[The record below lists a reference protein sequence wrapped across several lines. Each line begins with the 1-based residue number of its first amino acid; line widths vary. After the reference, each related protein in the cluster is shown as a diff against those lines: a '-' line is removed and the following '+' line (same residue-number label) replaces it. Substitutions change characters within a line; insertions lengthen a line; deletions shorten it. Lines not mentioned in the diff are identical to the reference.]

1 MNIIGFSIKR
11 PVTITMFFAALVILG
26 LVSLSKMSMDLFPEI
41 SFPTISINTSYSGAG
56 PEEVEQMITI
66 PVERAVATVN
76 RVEAITSNSGE
87 GSSWVRVHFA
97 WGTDLEAAANDIRSN
112 LDRIRRSLPDE
123 AGTPTVR
130 KFDSNAAPILT
141 LGLYG
146 DMDEGALRELAEDDL
161 SYQLQ
166 KIPGVASVDVR
177 GGRNREIRVMLK
189 QARLQALGITADQ
202 VVGVIKAE
210 NTNLPAGYLATGPG
224 DFLLRT
230 VGEFRDLEEI
240 RNLVV
245 TAREG
250 VPVYLKDL
258 AEVEEGYETT
268 RSLVR
273 IDGQTGV
280 LLSLQKQSD
289 ANTVEVADRVYKVL
303 EQLEQMHPEVK
314 LRIINDNSTYIRGAV
329 QSVSDSAVA
338 GGVLAALVLLLFLH
352 NIRATVITSIV
363 MPISI
368 LTTFVFAYFG
378 KMTLNTISLGGL
390 ALGVGMLVDNSV
402 VVLDNIFSVYHQGED
417 DIQSA
422 ALTGTSEMIPALAAS
437 TLTTI
442 CVFFPLVY
450 ISGRTGIVYKELSYM
465 VIFSLI
471 CSFLVAVTLIPM
483 LCSKFLKMNDLD
495 EDETG
500 NLRGF
505 LIKIQHG
512 WEKAYEKSLKWCLDH
527 KTTVIVAGVLIFL
540 GTLTLWPL
548 LGAELVQNT
557 DEGVIT
563 VRLRFPA
570 GTRLE
575 ETDKTALLAE
585 ESIRKMVPELE
596 NMEASVYA
604 GSASLT
610 LRLQSRDRR
619 NRATQEI
626 VKDIQDKLK
635 IPGIRISV
643 RERNSMRMLYG
654 GSNDSVEIDIRG
666 YDQETSRQI
675 ALLVMDRIAKIPG
688 ITNVSFSREE
698 ERPEMNIRIDRK
710 RAADYG
716 VSAAAIAA
724 AIQGNVEGKVA
735 TVYRKDGEE
744 LEVRVNLREAD
755 RSSWQDLGRILVS
768 GPGGRTI
775 PLMSLVEVVQGNS
788 PVNIERKDQ
797 ERNMSVFASVS
808 GRDLSRVMEEIQK
821 DLSQIDLPNG
831 INLYYAGDY
840 EEQQKSTAELMA
852 ALVLSLLL
860 VYMVMAAQFESFL
873 DPFIIMFSVPFA
885 LGGVILMLFF
895 TDTNVNSQVYIGL
908 IMLGGVVVNNAIV
921 LISYF
926 RILMG
931 RGAGLKTA
939 VLKGA
944 RTRLRPIMMT
954 TCTTSLGL
962 LPLALGMGEGAET
975 QTPLARTVIGGLA
988 FSSVLTLFLI
998 PVIFTGLE
1006 EMRRHYKA
1014 RRTGVAPV
1022 ALVILCLLVGLS
1034 MPAYGA
1040 ETRKITVTEAV
1051 NMALQNSEAGKII
1064 RLKRDNA
1071 ESVFSLEQ
1079 SDKKL
1084 KVYSEVESSD
1094 SKTKANAEGKKN
1106 AEGTALSLTAEK
1118 SITLKNLVGLKSL
1131 TDMVNE
1137 SSRNITLF
1145 DLKKLESDLI
1155 QEVISAYQKEILAQK
1170 DVELAEEY
1178 LEQNRRFYDEIMTK
1192 SKLGMTSLSDEV
1204 GAEAQVA
1211 AAETSVNRY
1220 RQLYRLAGIGLRQL
1234 IGVEDEA
1241 DLELEPVALPPERE
1255 TPDLITMREQAWSE
1269 RADLRKAQEDV
1280 RRCENLLK
1288 LARLSQRVGITLNW
1302 SMGKD
1307 DLETGLALTNQNGTN
1322 TDEWRLKGNIK
1333 AFPYQDLDPER
1344 SDADPEG
1351 TFKLSFK
1358 WTLFDGKARRERVKQ
1373 AESLYEQKDME
1384 LSKLQKSIAYE
1395 VEAEFYNYQNKL
1407 DEVKNGALQ
1416 VRSKRIYLEAAEAKL
1431 GLGLA
1436 SVKEVLDAQA
1446 DYHQAQVDYE
1456 KNKSELYLAEIELL
1470 KVTGRLTLKAFTQ

>member
-11 PVTITMFFAALVILG
+11 PVTTTMFFAALVILG
-26 LVSLSKMSMDLFPEI
+26 LVSLSRMSMDLFPEI

-76 RVEAITSNSGE
+76 RVESINSSSGE
-87 GSSWVRVHFA
+87 ESSRVRVQFA

-112 LDRIRRSLPDE
+112 IDRIRRSLPDG

-130 KFDSNAAPILT
+130 KFDSNASPIIT

-202 VVGVIKAE
+202 VSNVIKAE
-210 NTNLPAGYLATGPG
+210 NTNMPAGYLATGPG
-224 DFLLRT
+224 DFMLRT
-230 VGEFRDLEEI
+230 LGQFQDLEEI
-240 RNLVV
+240 RNLVI
-245 TAREG
+245 TARDG

-289 ANTVEVADRVYKVL
+289 ANTVAVADRVYKVL
-303 EQLEQMHPEVK
+303 DQLEKMHPEVK
-314 LRIINDNSTYIRGAV
+314 IRIINDNSTYIRGAV
-329 QSVSDSAVA
+329 QSVSNAAIV
-338 GGVLAALVLLLFLH
+338 GGLLAALILLLFLH
-352 NIRATVITSIV
+352 NVRATLIASVV

-368 LTTFVFAYFG
+368 LTTFVLAYFG

-402 VVLDNIFSVYHQGED
+402 VVLDNIFTVYHEGGD
-417 DIQSA
+417 DIQNSA
-422 ALTGTSEMIPALAAS
+422 LAGTTEMIPALAAS

-442 CVFFPLVY
+442 CVFFPLIY

-471 CSFLVAVTLIPM
+471 CSFMVAVTLIPM
-483 LCSKFLKMNDLD
+483 LCSKFLKMNDLS
-495 EDETG
+495 EDETD
-500 NLRGF
+500 NIRGF
-505 LIKIQHG
+505 LIKVQHG
-512 WEKAYEKSLKWCLDH
+512 WENSYEQSLRWCLAH
-527 KTTVIVAGVLIFL
+527 KKTVILAGILIFL
-540 GTLTLWPL
+540 GTLCLWPL

-575 ETDKTALLAE
+575 ETDKTTLLAE

-596 NMEASVYA
+596 RMEASVYT
-604 GSASLT
+604 GSSNLT
-610 LRLQSRDRR
+610 LRLQSRNHRTR
-619 NRATQEI
+619 STQDI

-654 GSNDSVEIDIRG
+654 GSNDSVVIDIRG
-666 YDQETSRQI
+666 YNQETARQI
-675 ALLVMDRIAKIPG
+675 AILVMDRIAKIPG

-716 VSAAAIAA
+716 ISAAVIAN
-724 AIQGNVEGKVA
+724 AIQGNVEGRVA
-735 TVYRKDGEE
+735 TIYRKDGEE

-755 RSSWQDLGRILVS
+755 RSSWQDLGRISVS
-768 GPGGRTI
+768 GTNGRTI

-797 ERNMSVFASVS
+797 ERNMSVYASVS
-808 GRDLSRVMEEIQK
+808 GRDLARVMEEVQK
-821 DLSQIDLPNG
+821 DLSQIDLPPG
-831 INLYYAGDY
+831 IDLYYAGDY
-840 EEQQKSTAELMA
+840 EEQQKSTAELLA
-852 ALVLSLLL
+852 AMVLSLLL
-860 VYMVMAAQFESFL
+860 VYMVMASQFESFL

-931 RGAGLKTA
+931 KGAGLKTA

-944 RTRLRPIMMT
+944 RARLRPILMT
-954 TCTTSLGL
+954 TCTTCLGL
-962 LPLALGMGEGAET
+962 IPLALGMGEGAET

-988 FSSVLTLFLI
+988 FSSILTLFLI

-1006 EMRRHYKA
+1006 EIRKQYKT
-1014 RRTGVAPV
+1014 RRTSITSV
-1022 ALVILCLLVGLS
+1022 ALVLVCLLAGLS
-1034 MPAYGA
+1034 MPVHAG
-1040 ETRKITVTEAV
+1040 ETKKITVTEAV

-1064 RLKRDNA
+1064 RLKRENA
-1071 ESVFSLEQ
+1071 ESVLGLEQ
-1079 SDKKL
+1079 SDEKL
-1084 KVYSEVESSD
+1084 QVYSEIGASD
-1094 SKTKANAEGKKN
+1094 SKTE
-1106 AEGTALSLTAEK
+1106 EDMEVSLTAEK
-1118 SITLKNLVGLKSL
+1118 SVALKNIVGLKSL
-1131 TDMVNE
+1131 TDLVNE
-1137 SSRNITLF
+1137 STMKITLL
-1145 DLKKLESDLI
+1145 DLEAQESGLI
-1155 QEVISAYQKEILAQK
+1155 QEVISAYQKEILTKK
-1170 DVELAEEY
+1170 DLELAEEN
-1178 LEQNRRFYDEIMTK
+1178 LERSRRFYDEIMTK
-1192 SKLGMTSLSDEV
+1192 SKLGLTSISDEV
-1204 GAEAQVA
+1204 GAEAQAA

-1220 RQLYRLAGIGLRQL
+1220 RQLYRLARISLRQL
-1234 IGVEDEA
+1234 IGVEAEA
-1241 DLELEPVALPPERE
+1241 ELELEPVAGAIDPHKLVLESLRRE
-1255 TPDLITMREQAWSE
+1255 AWSK

-1280 RRCENLLK
+1280 YRSENLLK
-1288 LARLSQRVGITLNW
+1288 LARLSQRVGISLNW
-1302 SMGKD
+1302 SMEKD
-1307 DLETGLALTNQNGTN
+1307 DFETGVALTNQNGN
-1322 TDEWRLKGNIK
+1322 DTDEWRLKGSVK
-1333 AFPYQDLDPER
+1333 ALPYQDPER
-1344 SDADPEG
+1344 IGSDPEG
-1351 TFKLSFK
+1351 TLKLSLK

-1373 AESLYEQKDME
+1373 AELLYEQKTTE
-1384 LSKLQKSIAYE
+1384 LSKLQKKIDYD
-1395 VEAEFYNYQNKL
+1395 VEAEFFNYQNKL
-1407 DEVKNGALQ
+1407 DEVKNGAIQ
-1416 VRSKRIYLEAAEAKL
+1416 VRSKKIYLEAAEAKL
-1431 GLGLA
+1431 KMGLA

-1446 DYHQAQVDYE
+1446 DYHQALVNCE
-1456 KNKSELYLAEIELL
+1456 RSKNELYLAEVKLL
-1470 KVTGRLTLKAFTQ
+1470 AASGLLTPERIMQSQK